1 MYKYIKFM
9 NFLINEKQFNLILED
24 SGRDRL
30 IDNLKTLNQFAK
42 DILSNTSTT
51 FLLNTKIFLTWG
63 TSIAGFLYPV
73 DNFIKTNYI
82 DISDSNRNLILVGVF
97 LMLFFNT
104 KESTKKIVEEIYKL
118 GFKTEFNQIL
128 KKSKHLKTSF
138 KSFLRGLNI
147 TTDQTVELIAY
158 CFLIPIIGDINNII
172 MDSSNYENDIELI
185 VKRIVASGM
194 VLIGYNT
201 GKKLFQKLFKLFG

>member
-1 MYKYIKFM
+1 MD
-9 NFLINEKQFNLILED
+9 FLISDKQLTLILED
-24 SGRDRL
+24 SGRDR
-30 IDNLKTLNQFAK
+30 IISGLKTLNEFAK
-42 DILSNTSTT
+42 DIISKSSST
-51 FLLNTKIFLTWG
+51 FLVNTKIFVTWG
-63 TSIAGFLYPV
+63 TSIAGFLYPI

-82 DISDSNRNLILVGVF
+82 DIPDSDRNLILIGVF

-118 GFKTEFNQIL
+118 GFKTEFKEIL
-128 KKSKHLKTSF
+128 EKSKQLKTSF

-147 TTDQTVELIAY
+147 STDQTMELIAY

-172 MDSSNYENDIELI
+172 MDSSDYENDVELI
-185 VKRIVASGM
+185 VKRIIGSGL

-201 GKKLFQKLFKLFG
+201 GKKLFQKLFKLFS